1 MIKQS
6 EIKNI
11 SRQYKVPISTIERDY
26 AQNWLLQFLPKM
38 AFKGGTCLRK
48 VYFKEYRFSDDLD
61 FTLLEETAIADLEM
75 KILNAI
81 EQAKTESNIEFMDE
95 INSDE
100 VKNGYSF
107 DVYFRITRVTGSP
120 IKIKLDITKNKNEH
134 IIDQIAQKAISH
146 PYSDKVDI
154 KVLAYSLDEIFAEK
168 TRSLFER
175 TRPRDVYDV
184 WYLSK
189 HIKFD
194 VSLFRKKCEF
204 KKLEANIEELTS
216 RKIKFENAWES
227 SLRHQ
232 LPELPSATTVFD
244 NVIDFLKKMLSYK

>member
-26 AQNWLLQFLPKM
+26 AQNWLLQFLPDM

-48 VYFKEYRFSDDLD
+48 IFFKDYRFSDDLD
-61 FTLLEETAIADLEM
+61 FTLLEETTFNNLEE
-75 KILNAI
+75 KILNTTQ
-81 EQAKTESNIEFMDE
+81 QAKTESNIEFMDE

-100 VKNGYSF
+100 VINGYSF
-107 DVYFRITRVTGSP
+107 DIYFRISRVTGSP

-134 IIDQIAQKAISH
+134 IIDQIAQKVINH
-146 PYSDKVDI
+146 PYSDKVDT
-154 KVLAYSLDEIFAEK
+154 KVLTYSLDEIFAEK

-175 TRPRDVYDV
+175 TRSRDVYDV

-189 HIKFD
+189 HIKFNT
-194 VSLFRKKCEF
+194 SLFRKKCEF
-204 KKLEANIEELTS
+204 KKLEPNIEELS
-216 RKIKFENAWES
+216 NRKTKFENAWEA

-232 LPELPSATTVFD
+232 LPELPSSNNVFD
-244 NVIDFLKKMLSYK
+244 EVIDFLKKMF

>member
-11 SRQYKVPISTIERDY
+11 SRQYVVPISTIERDY
-26 AQNWLLQFLPKM
+26 TQNWILSFLPKM

-61 FTLLEETAIADLEM
+61 FTLLEETDIANLED
-75 KILNAI
+75 KISNAI
-81 EQAKTESNIEFMDE
+81 QQAKTRSNIEFIDE
-95 INSDE
+95 INSKE

-107 DVYFRITRVTGSP
+107 DIYFRITRFTGSP
-120 IKIKLDITKNKNEH
+120 LKIKLDITKNQNEH
-134 IIDQIAQKAISH
+134 IIDQITRKVINH

-154 KVLAYSLDEIFAEK
+154 KVLVYSLDEIFAEK

-189 HIKFD
+189 HINFD
-194 VSLFRKKCEF
+194 ASLFRKKCEF
-204 KKLEANIEELTS
+204 KKVEPNIEGLTN
-216 RKIKFENAWES
+216 RKTKFENAWEA
-227 SLRHQ
+227 SLRNQ
-232 LPELPSATTVFD
+232 LPGLPLASKVFD
-244 NVIDFLKKMLSYK
+244 DIIEFLKKSI

>member
-11 SRQYKVPISTIERDY
+11 SRQYVVPISTIERDY
-26 AQNWLLQFLPKM
+26 TQNWILSSLPKM

-61 FTLLEETAIADLEM
+61 FTLLEETDIANLED

-81 EQAKTESNIEFMDE
+81 QQAKTRSNIDFTNE
-95 INSDE
+95 INSKE

-107 DVYFRITRVTGSP
+107 DIYFRITRVTGSP
-120 IKIKLDITKNKNEH
+120 LKIKLDITKNENEH
-134 IIDQIAQKAISH
+134 IIDRIAQKVINH
-146 PYSDKVDI
+146 PYSDKLDT

-175 TRPRDVYDV
+175 TRPRDIYDV

-189 HIKFD
+189 QTDFD
-194 VSLFRKKCEF
+194 TALFYKKCEY
-204 KKLEANIEELTS
+204 KKVEPNIKELTN
-216 RKIKFENAWES
+216 RKTKFENAWDA

-232 LPELPSATTVFD
+232 LPGLPSATDVFEI
-244 NVIDFLKKMLSYK
+244 VIDFLKKML

>member
-11 SRQYKVPISTIERDY
+11 SRKYVVPISTIERDY
-26 AQNWLLQFLPKM
+26 TQNWILSFLPKM

-61 FTLLEETAIADLEM
+61 FTLLEETDIANLED

-81 EQAKTESNIEFMDE
+81 QQAKTISNIEFIDE
-95 INSDE
+95 INSKE

-107 DVYFRITRVTGSP
+107 DIYFRITRLTGSP
-120 IKIKLDITKNKNEH
+120 LKIKLDITKNKNEY
-134 IIDQIAQKAISH
+134 IIDQITQKVISH
-146 PYSDKVDI
+146 PYSDKVDT
-154 KVLAYSLDEIFAEK
+154 KVFAYSLNEIFAEK

-175 TRPRDVYDV
+175 TRPRDIYDV

-189 HIKFD
+189 HTDFD
-194 VSLFRKKCEF
+194 ISLFLKKCEF
-204 KKLEANIEELTS
+204 KKVEPNIEELTN
-216 RKIKFENAWES
+216 RKTKFENAWEA

-232 LPELPSATTVFD
+232 LPGLSLASKVFD
-244 NVIDFLKKMLSYK
+244 DVIEFLKKSI

>member
-6 EIKNI
+6 EIKNL
-11 SRQYKVPISTIERDY
+11 SRRYKVPISTIERDY
-26 AQNWLLQFLPKM
+26 TQSWLLRFLPEM
-38 AFKGGTCLRK
+38 IFKGGTCLRK
-48 VYFKEYRFSDDLD
+48 VYFKDYRFSDDLD
-61 FTLLEETAIADLEM
+61 FTLLEETTIADLEE

-81 EQAKTESNIEFMDE
+81 RQAKTESNIEFMDE

-107 DVYFRITRVTGSP
+107 DIYFRITRVTGSP
-120 IKIKLDITKNKNEH
+120 IKIKLDITRNKNEH
-134 IIDQIAQKAISH
+134 IINQIAQKVINH
-146 PYSDKVDI
+146 PYSDKVDS

-189 HIKFD
+189 HLNFD
-194 VSLFRKKCEF
+194 ISLFRKKCEF
-204 KKLEANIEELTS
+204 KRLEPDIEELTN
-216 RKIKFENAWES
+216 RKTKFENAWEV

-232 LPELPSATTVFD
+232 LPGLPSATDVFD
-244 NVIDFLKKMLSYK
+244 GVIRFLKKML